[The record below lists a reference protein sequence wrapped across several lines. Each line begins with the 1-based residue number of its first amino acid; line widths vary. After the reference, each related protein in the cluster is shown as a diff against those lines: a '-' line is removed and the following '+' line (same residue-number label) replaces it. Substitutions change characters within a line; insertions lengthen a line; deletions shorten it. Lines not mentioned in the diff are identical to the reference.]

1 MDRNTGKMSIPSS
14 GTICTPTYKLTESSH
29 FSCCNI
35 EYSCSVLS
43 EGFCRRQSLWWGLCV
58 CGEVVCF
65 CFLFLNGIIVNNPT
79 WSYLI
84 LSVNPL
90 SFVEVISVTSSDI
103 FISICYTHLKNMY
116 KNYLAFGLGGN
127 VFDSAVFPGVCC
139 RTFFK
144 LQFV

>member
-1 MDRNTGKMSIPSS
+1 MCGGGR
-14 GTICTPTYKLTESSH
+14 
-29 FSCCNI
+29 
-35 EYSCSVLS
+35 
-43 EGFCRRQSLWWGLCV
+43 LCIFV
-58 CGEVVCF
+58 C
-65 CFLFLNGIIVNNPT
+65 FLNGIIVNNPT

-90 SFVEVISVTSSDI
+90 SFVEVISVTSPDI

-116 KNYLAFGLGGN
+116 KNYLAFGLGEN